1 MKKNRHIIALA
12 FILAASSLVGCDKI
26 EKKAATPQTA
36 KADTVKFPIVL
47 ECDVRITTAGASQ
60 PETIKTFVVL
70 DKGADGLTV
79 RETPGDTF
87 LNNGTSK
94 VMLSDSLLTYSMSLK
109 DTDSSYTI
117 DRLTGSYISYL
128 HNRNLFEDGT
138 GTCKVKKDKLF

>member
-1 MKKNRHIIALA
+1 MKRGFTAVALIA
-12 FILAASSLVGCDKI
+12 AALSLVGCDKI

-36 KADTVKFPIVL
+36 KADTVKFPIVF

-60 PETIKTFVVL
+60 QETIKTFVVL

-94 VMLSDSLLTYSMSLK
+94 VVLSDSLLTYSMALK

-117 DRLTGSYISYL
+117 DRLTGYYISHL
-128 HNRNLFEDGT
+128 RNRNLFEDGS